1 MSYGLSAA
9 DAARANN
16 QITRAML
23 ATRLVQCREGDTP
36 ERYHQVQ
43 EALYTAIIAL
53 SEADAILASHDRLL
67 LPCERCYRPGVECI
81 CP

>member
-1 MSYGLSAA
+1 MSYGLSAI
-9 DAARANN
+9 DAGRANN
-16 QITRAML
+16 QVSRAL
-23 ATRLVQCREGDTP
+23 HAARLVQCRAGDTP
-36 ERYHQVQ
+36 ERYHQLQ
-43 EALYTAIIAL
+43 ETLYTAIIAL